1 MRRFTSLF
9 LGFLAATILSLP
21 AQAADDFWQNP
32 LIKDGG
38 AIHPLPDAA
47 IQPDRNQTYKVVFS
61 VSKAPTDPKDVNDAL
76 DHVARAVNIFV
87 SAGVPLDHL
96 KFVAIVHSAATSLVL
111 DNANYKK
118 RFNVDNPN
126 LKLIQELKAAGV
138 QIVVCGQALAAL
150 KYDVSELNP
159 DIKPALS
166 ALSTII
172 ILQQQGYALM
182 PM

>member
-9 LGFLAATILSLP
+9 LGLLAAAILSLP
-21 AQAADDFWQNP
+21 AQADEFWQNP
-32 LIKDGG
+32 TIKDGG
-38 AIHPLPDAA
+38 QMHPLPKAA
-47 IQPDRNQTYKVVFS
+47 IQPDRNQTYKALFS
-61 VSKAPTDPKDVNDAL
+61 VTKAASDPKDVNDAL
-76 DHVARAVNIFV
+76 DHVARAINVFT

-96 KFVAIVHSAATSLVL
+96 RFAVIVHGPALPLVL
-111 DNANYKK
+111 DDASYKK

-138 QIVVCGQALAAL
+138 EIAVCGQALAAM
-150 KYDVSELNP
+150 KYDASEVNP
-159 DIKPALS
+159 DVKVALS

-172 ILQQQGYALM
+172 IYQQQGYALV

>member
-1 MRRFTSLF
+1 MRRFTSLI
-9 LGFLAATILSLP
+9 LGLLAAAILSLP
-21 AQAADDFWQNP
+21 AQADDFWQHP
-32 LIKDGG
+32 AIKDGG
-38 AIHPLPDAA
+38 AVHPLPDAA

-61 VSKAPTDPKDVNDAL
+61 VTKAADPKDLNDAL
-76 DHVARAVNIFV
+76 DHVARAVNVFA

-96 KFVAIVHSAATSLVL
+96 KFVVIVHGQATPLVL
-111 DNANYKK
+111 DNAHYQK
-118 RFNVDNPN
+118 RFSTDNPD

-138 QIVVCGQALAAL
+138 EILVCGQALAGM
-150 KYDVSELNP
+150 KYDASEVNP
-159 DIKPALS
+159 DIKVALS

>member
-1 MRRFTSLF
+1 MRSLTSLF
-9 LGFLAATILSLP
+9 LSALVVATLTLP
-21 AQAADDFWQNP
+21 AQADDFWQHP
-32 LIKDGG
+32 AIKDGG
-38 AIHPLPDAA
+38 AMHPLPEAA
-47 IQPDRNQTYKVVFS
+47 IQPDRSQTYKVVFS
-61 VSKAPTDPKDVNDAL
+61 VTKAASDPKDVNDAL
-76 DHVARAVNIFV
+76 DHVARAVNVFV

-96 KFVAIVHSAATSLVL
+96 KFVAIVHGGATPLVL
-111 DNANYKK
+111 DNVHYQKQ
-118 RFNVDNPN
+118 FGTDNPN